1 MSLIKYE
8 FVSDFIAMNKDDT
21 PCVLIK
27 FTIVDEFNVIFNFD
41 EEIFYDGKIY
51 CELRVTC
58 GVEVGLLDA

>member
-1 MSLIKYE
+1 MSLTKYG

-51 CELRVTC
+51 C
-58 GVEVGLLDA
+58 

>member
-1 MSLIKYE
+1 MSLIKNG
-8 FVSDFIAMNKDDT
+8 FVRDFIAMNKDDT

-51 CELRVTC
+51 CEFRVTC
-58 GVEVGLLDA
+58 GVESRLLDA